1 MGWPNLF
8 SHQTPYRLDLWL
20 SGLLSF
26 PYREYLDF
34 HNLVPVVLV
43 SIGIGSLGIMY
54 GFELD
59 VILDVAVDLTS
70 RFLTRCYGTAGILAL
85 VNTVVHTATYPC
97 RSLVGATVSPDL
109 TTGHHQRGP
118 LKDL

>member
-8 SHQTPYRLDLWL
+8 SHPTPYRLDLWL
-20 SGLLSF
+20 SSLLSF

-43 SIGIGSLGIMY
+43 SIGIGSLGIMS

-59 VILDVAVDLTS
+59 IILDVAVDLTS
-70 RFLTRCYGTAGILAL
+70 RFLTRCYGAAGLLAL
-85 VNTVVHTATYPC
+85 VNTVVHAATYPC